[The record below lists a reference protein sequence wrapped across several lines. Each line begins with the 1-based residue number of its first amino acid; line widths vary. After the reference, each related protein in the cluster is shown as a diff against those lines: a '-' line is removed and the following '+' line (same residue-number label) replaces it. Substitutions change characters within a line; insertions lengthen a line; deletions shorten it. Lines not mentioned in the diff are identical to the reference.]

1 MPPCERNEMVS
12 INNMPIPPRRQSEPD
27 PAIVSALRYAKRNL
41 WDGSAAT
48 ATYAAT
54 YAYSEF
60 ICNALPDG
68 AADTIASTVILPRL
82 RAWCGDDSVTTFRQA
97 LHRVTY
103 HFPADL
109 SSEAVQA
116 ARHAWLDQLIAEFGG
131 E

>member
-1 MPPCERNEMVS
+1 MVS

-27 PAIVSALRYAKRNL
+27 PAIVSALRYAKRSL
-41 WDGSAAT
+41 WDGST
-48 ATYAAT
+48 AQ
-54 YAYSEF
+54 AYSEF